1 MAILEKQ
8 RPPHVRPAPP
18 GRRPRPPGRPRE
30 NPGRTLVS
38 DKALSQ
44 PRARLAYWIVLT
56 LTTVVFTLAF
66 VFPLYWMFASAVK
79 SPAEYAQPDPTLI
92 PQTFHPETYSAAW
105 TRLDIA
111 KFFVNTVYYA
121 IGGWL
126 FQLVVDV
133 AAAYALSKLR
143 PVFGKLVLGLMLASL
158 MLPASALLIPA
169 YLTVVDVPL
178 VHLNLLNTPWA
189 LWLPA
194 AANAFNIYVLK
205 RFFDQIPDDL
215 LDQAAIDGA
224 GRLRI
229 LWSVVLPLSRP
240 VLAVISIFA
249 VIAMWKDFLW
259 PLLVL
264 QDPNAQS
271 LSVALSRLASTTFVS
286 PTELMA
292 GLAIASV
299 PMIVVFLVFQRQI
312 LAGLSAG
319 GIKG

>member
-1 MAILEKQ
+1 MSGQ
-8 RPPHVRPAPP
+8 RSLISDSELR
-18 GRRPRPPGRPRE
+18 RRPV
-30 NPGRTLVS
+30 LY
-38 DKALSQ
+38 
-44 PRARLAYWIVLT
+44 RAVLW
-56 LTTVVFTLAF
+56 TLALLFVALF
-66 VFPLYWMFASAVK
+66 VFPLYWMVTGAVK
-79 SPAEYAQPDPTLI
+79 TPVELAQPVPTLV
-92 PQTFHPETYSAAW
+92 PHSWHPETYLDAW
-105 TRLDIA
+105 RKLDIGRYLL
-111 KFFVNTVYYA
+111 NTAFYA

-126 FQLVVDV
+126 FQLTVDV

-143 PVFGKLVLGLMLASL
+143 PRLGRLILGGMLASL
-158 MLPASALLIPA
+158 MLPAAALLVPS
-169 YLTVVDVPL
+169 YLTVADVPL
-178 VHLNLLNTPWA
+178 LHLNLLNTPWA

-249 VIAMWKDFLW
+249 IIAMWKDFLW

-264 QDPNAQS
+264 QDPDKQS
-271 LSVALSRLASTTFVS
+271 LSVALSRLSGTAFVA
-286 PTELMA
+286 PTDLMA

-319 GIKG
+319 GLKG